1 MRRRIGRKTG
11 SLILAAALIAASAQP
26 VMAEQGENEAQGQI
40 SVRAGEAADMPAVE
54 TDEVTWTGGKLK
66 IPVSL
71 GGYSAD
77 ELIVVLNEKNEN
89 GLVIS
94 SRLLDIE
101 GENAV
106 CDMVSFVDVTGEE
119 WFAKAGD
126 HFRTVAFESAETRE
140 TIAEDDVTIHV
151 PDDSVKWQVSETTL
165 VFDGSQDVVF
175 HFVNGTNCFEL
186 EAVDLLG
193 IFTGMGGEGDPVTVV
208 PDMTDGFT
216 CDMAAGTL
224 TIDKDA
230 LKETLASAV
239 SYNGGTLPDEIAVN
253 ARAVTKDGES
263 FYFNR
268 VPYEGSSTV
277 TNTAW
282 WLDISDLDLD
292 GGTEPAPGWVQVEFA
307 GADGASVSEEDAD
320 LISSSALEYLQE
332 NYADELAALGEG
344 YEVSVRMD
352 IAERGEENIPDE
364 IKEAFSQA
372 AGGSEIG
379 KYYEISVLADV
390 VSGGEAIDGLEGI
403 VIPSLSREVTVDLKI
418 PAGLQKEGRVYT
430 MLHYSGGKASAL
442 ETVGTKD
449 TVSFKTASF
458 SPYALAYKDAA
469 GSASA
474 ADGNAAPKTGDGTG
488 AAGAM
493 GMMLL
498 TAAVSAVLHGGR
510 KSKENA

>member
-1 MRRRIGRKTG
+1 M
-11 SLILAAALIAASAQP
+11 
-26 VMAEQGENEAQGQI
+26 
-40 SVRAGEAADMPAVE
+40 
-54 TDEVTWTGGKLK
+54 
-66 IPVSL
+66 
-71 GGYSAD
+71 
-77 ELIVVLNEKNEN
+77 
-89 GLVIS
+89 
-94 SRLLDIE
+94 
-101 GENAV
+101 
-106 CDMVSFVDVTGEE
+106 
-119 WFAKAGD
+119 
-126 HFRTVAFESAETRE
+126 
-140 TIAEDDVTIHV
+140 TIHI
-151 PDDSVKWQVSETTL
+151 PDDSIKWQVSETTL

-320 LISSSALEYLQE
+320 LISSSALGYLQE

-390 VSGGEAIDGLEGI
+390 VSGGEAIEGLEGI
-403 VIPSLSREVTVDLKI
+403 VIPSLSGEVTVDLKI

-442 ETVGTKD
+442 ETTGTKD

>member
-11 SLILAAALIAASAQP
+11 SLILAAALIAVSAQP
-26 VMAEQGENEAQGQI
+26 VMAEQGRVEAQGQI
-40 SVRAGEAADMPAVE
+40 SARVGEAADMPAVE

-77 ELIVVLNEKNEN
+77 ELIVVLNEKNED
-89 GLVIS
+89 GIAIS

-106 CDMVSFVDVTGEE
+106 CDLVSFNDVTGDE

-126 HFRTVAFESAETRE
+126 HSRTVAFESAETGE
-140 TIAEDDVTIHV
+140 TIAEDDVTIHI
-151 PDDSVKWQVSETTL
+151 PANSIKWQVFETTL

-175 HFVNGTNCFEL
+175 QFVNGTNCFEL
-186 EAVDLLG
+186 ETVDLLS

-216 CDMAAGTL
+216 CDVAAGTL

-239 SYNGGTLPDEIAVN
+239 SYNGGTLPDEIAIN

-292 GGTEPAPGWVQVEFA
+292 GGTEPAPGGVQVEFA
-307 GADGASVSEEDAD
+307 GADGASVSAEDVD
-320 LISSSALEYLQE
+320 LISSSALKYLQE

-442 ETVGTKD
+442 ETTGTKD

-469 GSASA
+469 GSSALA

-498 TAAVSAVLHGGR
+498 AAAVSAVLYSR

>member
-26 VMAEQGENEAQGQI
+26 VMAEQGESEAQGQI
-40 SVRAGEAADMPAVE
+40 SARVGEAADMPAVE

-77 ELIVVLNEKNEN
+77 ELIVVLNEKNED
-89 GLVIS
+89 GIAIS

-106 CDMVSFVDVTGEE
+106 CDLVSFNDVTGDE

-126 HFRTVAFESAETRE
+126 HSRTVAFESAETGE
-140 TIAEDDVTIHV
+140 TIAEDDVTIHI
-151 PDDSVKWQVSETTL
+151 PANSIKWQVSETTL

-175 HFVNGTNCFEL
+175 QFVNGTNCFEL
-186 EAVDLLG
+186 ETVDLLS

-216 CDMAAGTL
+216 CDVAAGTL

-239 SYNGGTLPDEIAVN
+239 SYNGGTLPDEIAIN

-282 WLDISDLDLD
+282 WLDISALDLD
-292 GGTEPAPGWVQVEFA
+292 GGTEPAPGGVQVEFA
-307 GADGASVSEEDAD
+307 GADGASVSAEDAD
-320 LISSSALEYLQE
+320 LISSSALKYLQE

-344 YEVSVRMD
+344 DEVSVRMD
-352 IAERGEENIPDE
+352 ITECGEENIPDE
-364 IKEAFSQA
+364 IKEAFSRA

-390 VSGGEAIDGLEGI
+390 VSGGEAIEGLEGI
-403 VIPSLSREVTVDLKI
+403 VIPSLSGEVTVDLKI

-442 ETVGTKD
+442 ETTGTKD

-469 GSASA
+469 GSSAPA

-498 TAAVSAVLHGGR
+498 AAAVSAVLYSR